1 MGCVGISPAFP
12 AIHVGERLAVGVF
25 HFIATGDL
33 LDRSWRREAAS
44 AVFRH
49 EAETINT
56 NGPRGGRTPE
66 AVF

>member
-1 MGCVGISPAFP
+1 
-12 AIHVGERLAVGVF
+12 
-25 HFIATGDL
+25 L
-33 LDRSWRREAAS
+33 LDRPWRREAAS

-49 EAETINT
+49 EAETIKT